1 MIIITILIIYTVV
14 VTLLY
19 ICMLIGTAQERQD
32 HANCLRHDRIA
43 IKDLIQQLAET
54 RTRLEE
60 LQTCRGVGHHAQP
73 LSIPKPKQ
81 HLPARRGVGPHAQ
94 PLSIPKTKQ
103 HLPARRGVGPH
114 AQTLE
119 KLKPL
124 QDQAACLRLAQT
136 LEKLKP
142 LLDSSRPRLGQS
154 PETPKPNKG
163 A

>member
-43 IKDLIQQLAET
+43 ITDLIQQLAET

-94 PLSIPKTKQ
+94 
-103 HLPARRGVGPH
+103 
-114 AQTLE
+114 TLE

-142 LLDSSRPRLGQS
+142 LLDSRRPRLGQS

>member
-73 LSIPKPKQ
+73 LSIPK
-81 HLPARRGVGPHAQ
+81 
-94 PLSIPKTKQ
+94 TKQ

>member
-94 PLSIPKTKQ
+94 
-103 HLPARRGVGPH
+103 
-114 AQTLE
+114 TLE

-142 LLDSSRPRLGQS
+142 LLDSSRPRGGQS

>member
-43 IKDLIQQLAET
+43 ITDLIQQLAET

-60 LQTCRGVGHHAQP
+60 LQTCRGVGPHAQP

-94 PLSIPKTKQ
+94 
-103 HLPARRGVGPH
+103 
-114 AQTLE
+114 
-119 KLKPL
+119 
-124 QDQAACLRLAQT
+124 T

-142 LLDSSRPRLGQS
+142 LLDSSRPRGGQS

>member
-94 PLSIPKTKQ
+94 
-103 HLPARRGVGPH
+103 
-114 AQTLE
+114 
-119 KLKPL
+119 
-124 QDQAACLRLAQT
+124 T

-142 LLDSSRPRLGQS
+142 LLDSSRPRGGQS